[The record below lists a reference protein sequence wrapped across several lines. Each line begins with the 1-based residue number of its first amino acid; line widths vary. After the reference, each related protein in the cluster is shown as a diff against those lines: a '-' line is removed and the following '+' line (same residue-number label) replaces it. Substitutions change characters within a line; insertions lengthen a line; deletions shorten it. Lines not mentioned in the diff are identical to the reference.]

1 MKKVIYALG
10 LVLLSSALV
19 LTSCKKKEKETEDI
33 THENVPTGVVMGK
46 VLAQNGTTPIP
57 MAKVFVDF
65 NGEIYLTLTNTD
77 GNFSLVAPAGAQV
90 LNIQTGKGTIFRTQF
105 NVDIPKDGQIQI
117 PNGDL
122 KLSQVANLAYIRG
135 AYDEIEEILID
146 TLGYTA
152 DELTIA
158 DLADFNLLSNYAG
171 LFLNCGKQGVLDSL
185 KYANLLT
192 FVQNGGSIY
201 ASDWAVEYL
210 TGDGN
215 YKSNTHNHTY
225 TGPIDKT
232 CNGRIGGFIA
242 DSLLCTQKT
251 GPHTYVYGAN
261 VVPADLQTYL
271 GVTTMDIEY
280 DLGSWERIY
289 TCLTPPW
296 EVLIEDPNVFGPLAI
311 RMYAAGN
318 LKSLQN
324 MMDQG
329 WVTICHIPPGNPSN
343 AHTITISVNAL
354 PAHLA
359 HGDYIGACA
368 GNGGSGGTIYYT
380 TFHNHPQGGT
390 PTAMQKVME
399 YFIINL

>member
-1 MKKVIYALG
+1 MKQILRI
-10 LVLLSSALV
+10 LMVLLIGSSIVML
-19 LTSCKKKEKETEDI
+19 SCKKEKDETSII
-33 THENVPTGVVMGK
+33 TEQNIPTGVVMGK

-57 MAKVFVDF
+57 MAKVFVDY
-65 NGEIYLTLTNTD
+65 NGEIYITVTNTD

-135 AYDEIEEILID
+135 AYDEIEEIIID

-152 DELTIA
+152 DELTIN
-158 DLADFNLLSNYAG
+158 DLADINLLSNYAG
-171 LFLNCGKQGVLDSL
+171 LFLNCGKYGILDSI
-185 KYANLLT
+185 KYANLLI

-215 YKSNTHNHTY
+215 FKSTNGHTY
-225 TGPIDKT
+225 FGNINKT
-232 CNGRIGGFIA
+232 CTGDIGGFIP
-242 DSLLCTQKT
+242 DSILCTQKT
-251 GPHTYVYGAN
+251 GPHTWVYNAN
-261 VVPADLQTYL
+261 ILPNDLQTYL

-289 TCLTPPW
+289 TCITPPW
-296 EVLIEDPNVFGPLAI
+296 EVLIEDQTTFGPLAI
-311 RMYAAGN
+311 RMNVAGN

-324 MMDQG
+324 MSDQG

-343 AHTITISVNAL
+343 AHTITISINAL

-359 HGDYIGACA
+359 HGDYIGACN
-368 GNGGSGGTIYYT
+368 GNGTTGGTIY
-380 TFHNHPQGGT
+380 
-390 PTAMQKVME
+390 
-399 YFIINL
+399 